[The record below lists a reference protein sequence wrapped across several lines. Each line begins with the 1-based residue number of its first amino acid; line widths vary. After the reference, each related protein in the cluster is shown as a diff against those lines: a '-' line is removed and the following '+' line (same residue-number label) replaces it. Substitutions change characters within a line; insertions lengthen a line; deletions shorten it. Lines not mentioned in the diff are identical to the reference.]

1 MFEKINE
8 DILELKERLRK
19 NKKLESSKRIIEEE
33 LEKNKIQ
40 QKQLEKNLKKE
51 KKDVEKLEKLS
62 LSSIFI
68 SLIGRK
74 EEKFDKEKEEY
85 LMAKLKYDESIRQ
98 TQDLESKLEYTNKL
112 LREHSQDYKAYDELL
127 KQKEDLLISEG
138 GEIGSQLKNELLK
151 LDEITVDIKEIKEAI
166 TTGRTALSSLDNVI
180 QKLESAKGW
189 GTWDMLGGGFISNMA
204 KHSAIN
210 EANSTAQIV
219 QYDLKVF
226 RKELSDVN
234 EFTDIQVEL
243 SSFASFA
250 DFFLDGIFVDWFVQ
264 SKINDSLNNANG
276 ASRKVEAII
285 EKLNKN
291 LIILEN
297 SRKQS
302 EFKIKDIL
310 EV

>member
-1 MFEKINE
+1 M
-8 DILELKERLRK
+8 
-19 NKKLESSKRIIEEE
+19 
-33 LEKNKIQ
+33 
-40 QKQLEKNLKKE
+40 
-51 KKDVEKLEKLS
+51 S